1 MAVGLDWINE
11 IKKMS
16 SDKKKKYDKAI
27 EILMAWPMFKQEYGW
42 TGLEMLK
49 HFLENK

>member
-1 MAVGLDWINE
+1 MAIGLDWINE

-16 SDKKKKYDKAI
+16 SERKKKYAKAI
-27 EILMAWPMFKQEYGW
+27 ELLLSWPMFNKEYGW
-42 TGLEMLK
+42 TGLAMLK